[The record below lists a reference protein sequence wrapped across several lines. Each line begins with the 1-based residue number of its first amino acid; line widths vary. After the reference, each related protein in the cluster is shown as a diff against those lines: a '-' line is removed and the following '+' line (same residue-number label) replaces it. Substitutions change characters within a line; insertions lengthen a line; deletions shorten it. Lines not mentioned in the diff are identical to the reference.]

1 VKGTPLKVEDFLAPG
16 EKVLIQDGVN
26 SFTDRRLLIVGSSKV
41 TAVPY
46 EQISSAE
53 YSRRVPLTLIILGA
67 LVLVAG
73 FFLWLAPP
81 GIPRVAG
88 TDSNL
93 FLILVLVFA
102 IVLIGMGLA
111 LVRRTLVIRTTSG
124 EAYYLRIRDEKM
136 LNEFLQSYGRPFS

>member
-1 VKGTPLKVEDFLAPG
+1 MKVEDFLAPG
-16 EKVLIQDGVN
+16 EKILIQDGDN
-26 SFTDRRLLIVGSSKV
+26 SFTDRRLLIVRRSTV

-53 YSRRVPLTLIILGA
+53 YSRRIPLTMIILGG

-73 FFLWLAPP
+73 LLLWLAPP
-81 GIPRVAG
+81 GIPRITG
-88 TDSNL
+88 TDSDL

-111 LVRRTLVIRTTSG
+111 LVRRALVIRTTSG
-124 EAYYLRIRDEKM
+124 EAYYLRIRDEKA
-136 LNEFLQSYGRPFS
+136 LKEFLQSYGRPFT